1 METVTDDYRETGQD
15 ESTKSVPTRIAHPLG
30 SNTNIGWTNVR
41 LPTFRLHME
50 PTRDGEF
57 LDRQY

>member
-1 METVTDDYRETGQD
+1 METATDDYRETGQD
-15 ESTKSVPTRIAHPLG
+15 ESTKSAPTRMAHPHG
-30 SNTNIGWTNVR
+30 TIIGWTVVR